1 MTTMFGRA
9 SVACCR
15 FALEGEGVKF
25 ASGVE
30 GVWIAGMGAVDSE
43 FGGVPLVLLV
53 SADDAD
59 NASFLVAPDERGLG
73 LRCVTKRWT
82 I

>member
-1 MTTMFGRA
+1 MAPSGSGVTCAAVAAAVAMVAAVALALAPGEVAEVTTMFGRA

-25 ASGVE
+25 VSGVE

-43 FGGVPLVLLV
+43 F
-53 SADDAD
+53 
-59 NASFLVAPDERGLG
+59 
-73 LRCVTKRWT
+73 
-82 I
+82 